1 MVITELQTWKIPE
14 VYTSFESVIG
24 ESHWRRRTAQLTSEI
39 RGNRFLSSYLVQE
52 NAIAFQLEHLRQ
64 VRLKL
69 GQIPASEF
77 NNPDIYPA
85 MSFAAQ
91 SLGII
96 KNAPNALGEQ
106 FRRRIHGAFG
116 NPSDMHALRLEL
128 SAATHFARQGR
139 KISWPETS
147 SRGSFDLLIED
158 VGPRGLEI
166 ECKSISEDKG
176 RRISKREVL
185 DFYAQLWPNISWAK
199 NNLRTGL
206 FAVLTVPSRLPRQH
220 KERVELAKLFGRQIL
235 SGTGLALPNGGS
247 IRIDEFDV
255 TRLEDISSATNPR
268 DVRLVIDDV
277 TGTHNRESV
286 VIGSRAGGALAL
298 AVQSAE
304 DDMLMSSIFD
314 TLSDSAS
321 RQFSCERGGMFFV
334 GFKGIASEQL
344 LSIAGQDQDSAQ
356 TPTALRLHVSKF
368 LSSQNRDHIVGVGF
382 LSESGV
388 RPSVD
393 GLVDSGGTAYYFPK
407 RESPH
412 WADDFSGLFSWVR

>member
-1 MVITELQTWKIPE
+1 MVITELQTWRIPE
-14 VYTSFESVIG
+14 LYTSFESAIG
-24 ESHWRRRTAQLTSEI
+24 ESYWRRRMAQLNSEI
-39 RGNRFLSSYLVQE
+39 KGNRFLSSYLIHE

-64 VRLKL
+64 IKLKF
-69 GQIPASEF
+69 GQIPPSEF
-77 NNPDIYPA
+77 NNPGIYPA

-91 SLGII
+91 TLGII
-96 KNAPNALGEQ
+96 ENSPNALGEQ

-128 SAATHFARQGR
+128 SAATHFARRGR

-147 SRGSFDLLIED
+147 SRGSFDLLVED
-158 VGPRGLEI
+158 VGSKGLEI

-176 RRISKREVL
+176 RRILKREIL

-199 NNLRTGL
+199 DNLRTGL
-206 FAVLTVPSRLPRQH
+206 LAVLTVPSRLPRQH
-220 KERVELAKLFGRQIL
+220 KERVELAKLFGRQIFNGVSL
-235 SGTGLALPNGGS
+235 TLPSGGS

-255 TRLEDISSATNPR
+255 TRLGDINSETNPH

-277 TGTHNRESV
+277 TGTQNREAV

-321 RQFSCERGGMFFV
+321 RQFSGERGGMFFV
-334 GFKGIASEQL
+334 GFQGIASKQL

-356 TPTALRLHVSKF
+356 TPTALRVHVSKF
-368 LSSQNRDHIVGVGF
+368 LSSQTRHHIVGVGF

-388 RPSVD
+388 RPSAD

-412 WADDFSGLFSWVR
+412 WAEDFSGLFSWVR